1 MNYLGNISHKKSS
14 KPEMI
19 KSLTINIFIIFY
31 KLFVIIIPTMFY
43 IFEFS
48 NDIANLL
55 LPMYQLSGFGSS
67 LFSYTYVCCHKEV
80 VNEFFS
86 EIEIVVR
93 KRMGFENTNDA
104 YQRAIE
110 QAEKSVKYPPILIT
124 ISVAV
129 NACVTFGLCVIFDLV
144 KGEIN
149 VGKWNL
155 LFRMKYADISGV
167 RIVERRIIFFLS
179 SRMPWSEDT
188 IPKYV
193 LSLLIQIVNTLI
205 PITTIF
211 SQIGFITDLN
221 FYLSSFVADIRYQML
236 ENDISNEQEM
246 KKKLLDVVGIHLSII
261 R

>member
-1 MNYLGNISHKKSS
+1 M
-14 KPEMI
+14 
-19 KSLTINIFIIFY
+19 
-31 KLFVIIIPTMFY
+31 
-43 IFEFS
+43 EFTVS
-48 NDIANLL
+48 NE
-55 LPMYQLSGFGSS
+55 
-67 LFSYTYVCCHKEV
+67 VC
-80 VNEFFS
+80 
-86 EIEIVVR
+86 
-93 KRMGFENTNDA
+93 
-104 YQRAIE
+104 
-110 QAEKSVKYPPILIT
+110 
-124 ISVAV
+124 
-129 NACVTFGLCVIFDLV
+129 
-144 KGEIN
+144 
-149 VGKWNL
+149 
-155 LFRMKYADISGV
+155 GV